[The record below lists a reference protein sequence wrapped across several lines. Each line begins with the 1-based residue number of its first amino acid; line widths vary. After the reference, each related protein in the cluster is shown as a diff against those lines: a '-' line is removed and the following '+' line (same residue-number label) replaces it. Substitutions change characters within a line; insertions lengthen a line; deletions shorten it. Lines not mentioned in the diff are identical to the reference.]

1 LFKLS
6 LCLKYI
12 YFAFEVHLKQTKR
25 NGDIERFSCFG
36 LQHFFAGLSLLVCFP
51 GPGCVIVSLSLCHTI
66 KHFIINLL
74 FVFKREH
81 VLTYSKFILFFILLQ
96 ILNELPNDGIYL
108 GTTRYVLMNEMRLQQ
123 VDIGFRKCSL
133 FCVSHDMTA

>member
-1 LFKLS
+1 M
-6 LCLKYI
+6 
-12 YFAFEVHLKQTKR
+12 
-25 NGDIERFSCFG
+25 
-36 LQHFFAGLSLLVCFP
+36 
-51 GPGCVIVSLSLCHTI
+51 IVSLSLCHTI